1 MLLALRQD
9 RRKEFIP
16 SFIKNQLMKKAY
28 WLLFIAVIFS
38 LRSFANGIILSNL
51 TSVSGPNYVQLQF
64 DISWNN
70 SWFNATNH
78 DAAWVFFKLKDNDG
92 QWKHL
97 SLTGANNSIGAGYAI
112 VVPPDLT
119 GAMIR
124 RTSNGSGT
132 VTLTGVQL
140 GVINLPGNFDIK
152 GFALEMVQ
160 IPLNVP
166 YYLGDG
172 ESGTFYEHSNSG
184 LPFLVNSS
192 SITTGTGAG
201 QLNDRIENGP
211 LVAGYPVGYAAT
223 SNLLYMMKHEITQA
237 AYRDFLNTL
246 TYTQQAT
253 RTAFAPNSIVGNPAL
268 ANGNRNSIKV
278 ATTGVASTTPAVYGC
293 NLNGNG
299 VFNEADDGEWIA
311 CCNLTWMDVA
321 AFLDWSGM
329 RPMTEMEFEKSC
341 RGPIFPEVAE
351 NAAGTAAAAA
361 YVYPISNAN
370 TVNESIT
377 YSGSVFSGNF
387 TYSST
392 APSLAP
398 FINSPVRA
406 GIHATANASR
416 ISAGAGYYGALDL
429 SGNIEEFA
437 VTSGNTA
444 GRSFTGIN
452 GDGALTTAGDANEDF
467 WPGIGNNSATS
478 LPNLAFTGS
487 IGVTA
492 AAGIMTRGGGCGSN
506 GTNGLKV
513 SFRIAGVGTSTRGL
527 MSGGRGVKS
536 W

>member
-1 MLLALRQD
+1 
-9 RRKEFIP
+9 
-16 SFIKNQLMKKAY
+16 
-28 WLLFIAVIFS
+28 
-38 LRSFANGIILSNL
+38 
-51 TSVSGPNYVQLQF
+51 VQLQF

-70 SWFNATNH
+70 SWFNAANH

-152 GFALEMVQ
+152 GFALEMVS

-172 ESGTFYEHSNSG
+172 ESGTYYENG
-184 LPFLVNSS
+184 VLLTPFLVNSG
-192 SITTGTGAG
+192 SITMGVAAG
-201 QLNDRIENGP
+201 QLNDGIGNGA
-211 LVAGYPVGYAAT
+211 LAAGFPVGYAA
-223 SNLLYMMKHEITQA
+223 SGNLYMMKHEITQA

-253 RTAFAPNSIVGNPAL
+253 RTGVAPNSAPGTSAL
-268 ANGNRNSIKV
+268 NSAARSSIKI
-278 ATTGVASTTPAVYGC
+278 ATSGVSSTVPAVYGC
-293 NLNGNG
+293 NLNGNAIS
-299 VFNEADDGEWIA
+299 NEADDGEWIA
-311 CCNLTWMDVA
+311 CNLLTWTDVA
-321 AFLDWSGM
+321 AFLDWSGL
-329 RPMTEMEFEKSC
+329 RPMTEMEFEKAC
-341 RGPIFPEVAE
+341 RGPVFPVNSE
-351 NAAGTAAAAA
+351 NAAGTTAAAA
-361 YVYPISNAN
+361 YLYPINNAG
-370 TVNESIT
+370 TVSESIT

-387 TYSST
+387 TYGST
-392 APSLAP
+392 APLTAP
-398 FINSPVRA
+398 FINAPVRA

-452 GDGALTTAGDANEDF
+452 GDGSLNASGDADEDF
-467 WPGIGNNSATS
+467 WPGIGNNTATS
-478 LPNLAFTGS
+478 LPNLAYTGS
-487 IGVTA
+487 VGVTG
-492 AAGIMTRGGGCGSN
+492 AAGIMTRGGGCGTI
-506 GTNGLKV
+506 GTNNLKV
-513 SFRIAGVGTSTRGL
+513 SFRMAGVGVYGRGI